1 MKEKVKSWAPE
12 RNNCHAAR
20 EDQDESRQGCVGRLW
35 HGGAKT
41 AAEQIDQHVST
52 ILLVMEPIFGRSV
65 FGRSLCVL
73 NISHTWELCL
83 GFVIGTSVCETSLY
97 PLFSTFLEFII
108 EGYHQKF
115 TEKLVLISM
124 NGSENMNFHFEGGY
138 ERKVVSQQRR
148 DPDILELLIG
158 PKKKFQCSFS
168 GTTFFFKIFFGHSLT
183 MILQLGERIYL

>member
-1 MKEKVKSWAPE
+1 MYLTYPI
-12 RNNCHAAR
+12 
-20 EDQDESRQGCVGRLW
+20 
-35 HGGAKT
+35 HGSC
-41 AAEQIDQHVST
+41 IWD
-52 ILLVMEPIFGRSV
+52 
-65 FGRSLCVL
+65 
-73 NISHTWELCL
+73 L

-158 PKKKFQCSFS
+158 PKKNLQCFL
-168 GTTFFFKIFFGHSLT
+168 H
-183 MILQLGERIYL
+183 